1 MSMVRP
7 GQLGPGMTQTAAIA
21 ERIDMDAPDRRD
33 AAEPAAAGLGVALS
47 LHRDLAGIESE
58 WRAFEAE
65 ADGTAFQ
72 SYDWVAAWQQ
82 HIGAREGVTPAVV
95 IGRRRGRILFI
106 LPFALQAGR
115 LRRIVWLAA
124 FLNSASG
131 PLLARDFAEA
141 VSPAQFPALWRE
153 ILRLLRSETRFDLI
167 DLDKIPETVGAQAN
181 PLLTLDV
188 TRHASDTYITR
199 LEGSWDELYA
209 AKRSSSWRKTD
220 GKRRRRLEKF
230 GEVTFTT
237 AEQPAEIAQTLE
249 ALIAQKKDLYASL
262 GVPNLFEKPGY
273 RDFHMQLA
281 ETCRGLVHVS
291 SIKVGLTIVAASFG
305 LMFHGNYDYMLAGYA
320 AGEFEACSPGT
331 IHLQALMRHFLE
343 RGFKTFDFNIGDAPY
358 KREWYDL
365 ELKLYDYAAPGSLQ
379 GALAAGITSRLRQ
392 LKSYVKRHPSLYPM
406 VVKTRAA
413 LGRVRG

>member
-1 MSMVRP
+1 
-7 GQLGPGMTQTAAIA
+7 MTHTARAAIS
-21 ERIDMDAPDRRD
+21 ERIEVD
-33 AAEPAAAGLGVALS
+33 AADRHDAEPVAAGLGVQLS
-47 LHRDLAGIESE
+47 LHQDLAAIESD

-72 SYDWVAAWQQ
+72 TFDWVAAWQR
-82 HIGAREGVTPAVV
+82 HIGVRDGVSPAIV

-106 LPFALQAGR
+106 LPFVLQPGR
-115 LRRIVWLAA
+115 LRRIVWLGA
-124 FLNSASG
+124 FLNSASA
-131 PLLARDFAEA
+131 PLLARDFAGA
-141 VSPAQFPALWRE
+141 VSPAQFPQLWRE
-153 ILRLLRSETRFDLI
+153 IERLLRAKTRYDLI

-181 PLLTLDV
+181 PLLALAL
-188 TRHASDTYITR
+188 TRHASDTYVTR
-199 LEGSWDELYA
+199 LEGTWDELYA

-230 GEVTFTT
+230 GDVAFTT
-237 AEQPAEIAQTLE
+237 AEEPAEITQTVD

-273 RDFHMQLA
+273 RDFHMELA
-281 ETCRGLVHVS
+281 TKCRGLVHVS
-291 SIKVGLTIVAASFG
+291 SVKVGLTIVAASFG

-320 AGEFEACSPGT
+320 TGELEACSPGT

-365 ELKLYDYAAPGSLQ
+365 ELKLYDYAAPGSVQ
-379 GALAAGITSRLRQ
+379 GWLAAAVTSGLRQ
-392 LKSYVKRHPSLYPM
+392 LKGYVKRHPWLYPM

-413 LGRVRG
+413 VGRLRA